1 MANTVIQ
8 IRNSTV
14 TGNVPSSLANGEI
27 SINNRD
33 GKFFYSTPA
42 GSIVTHH
49 PFLGPAGLNKEI
61 QFNDSGTLG
70 SNSGLAFDKAS
81 GSLNVSTSIIVS
93 GINLGAYANA
103 AFNTA
108 NAAFLAANAA
118 TATDTTQNNSITAA
132 FLAANAATATD
143 TTQNNSI
150 TAAFAA
156 ANAAFLAANSAT
168 TIDVT
173 QNNSI
178 TAAFVRANN
187 SINANTGGT
196 ITGNV
201 IISANLTASNIASQS
216 YVQFGDGTK
225 QFTANAGSGG
235 GSSSSIT
242 NGTSNVSVASSGNV
256 TVTVGGTANVMT
268 VSSVGT
274 AITGTLSA
282 SGNVSFNQ
290 TIISI
295 SANTTAISYASYVLT
310 ASLTLTLPASPSVG
324 NWINFTNRS
333 GTTTS
338 VIARNGSNIMGLAEN
353 MTLNSLNA
361 RATLAYTGASQGW
374 VIMNE

>member
-108 NAAFLAANAA
+108 N
-118 TATDTTQNNSITAA
+118 AA